1 MCATGAQLA
10 TQSLAK
16 ASRLPAQYAVST
28 RLFGNPIQQLLR
40 PALTVTATV
49 EVLSERRRLLKVDN
63 GTTVLLTTDKP
74 ANLDA
79 FNEVVLISGDD
90 AEKGRWIKPA
100 PLVKHAA
107 LEVELSTVCK
117 KARASWFGQFF
128 IREERT
134 LPDGNVE
141 TGLRSPQV
149 GALYATLAHW
159 KVTEEPATIVMP
171 TGTGKTETM
180 LALLGKECFE
190 RLLVIVPTNALRD
203 QIARKFLAFG
213 VLKEFGVVGS
223 AALFPVVG
231 TLRHRPRTVDEA
243 RRFLSACNV
252 VVTTMAVAGGC
263 KDSVQKAMADSC
275 SHLFIDEAHH
285 IAAPTWNGVKQNF
298 LSRPILQ
305 FTATPFRRDGQ
316 HVDGKLIFGYPL
328 RKAQSE
334 GYFRKVWFRPVEEW
348 DFTVEDETIAAAAI
362 DQLKKDRGNSFDHV
376 VMARADNIERAKE
389 VHEIYSRLAPDFVP
403 ILVHSGQ
410 SIEERRA
417 AMQMLNDRKTRIVV
431 CVDMLGEGFD
441 LPELKIAALHD
452 VHKSL
457 AVTLQFTGR
466 FTRTKKNLGD
476 ATVVANIANSE
487 VEDSLRAL
495 YAEDS
500 DWNTL
505 LGELSE
511 GATGQYAKRSE
522 FLESFA
528 KSPGEIPL
536 RTILP
541 KMSTVV
547 YRTKCS
553 SWQPSRVQ
561 KTFEKT
567 IVGKPKISGK
577 FRVLVFINHVVEP
590 VEWGDVKELENESW
604 DLYIAHWDQARG
616 LLFINSSNNDSMH
629 EGLAKCVAGSD
640 VELIKGEDVFRSFRG
655 LSRLILMNLGLTHS
669 ISRRVRFTMY
679 VGADVYPG
687 LSDAQTSDKIKTNL
701 FGYGYEGGTRASVG
715 ASKKGRIWSH
725 KIAHDIS
732 EWLDWCAGVGTK
744 LLDATPIDLLSNALI
759 PKQLVSR
766 PTLIPLSI
774 EWPEEFY
781 ERNEESIYVEIQGK
795 RVPFFEASLELTS
808 ETRTEPIRFLVKAEA
823 ESAEYE
829 VKFSASGV
837 EYSPTSAKFVQI
849 LSGPGLRKRLL
860 LSDWFK
866 REWPTIRY
874 ESGAHSTDD
883 QLFERSLA
891 VQKPFQLD
899 KIDVWDWT
907 GVNLKHESQKEDKR
921 ADSIQ
926 FRVIKRLLEL
936 DANVGYDVIFDDDNG
951 YEAADI
957 VAIKVVEQKL
967 KVDLIHCKFSTEP
980 TPGGRVEDLYVVCGQ
995 AQRSVHWKPD
1005 PSRLCKHLRVRE
1017 QKRISDGKNS
1027 RFEKGDLKTLGKIT
1041 SKASNL
1047 EPEFTIWII
1056 QPGLSKSKTS
1066 IEQLRLLAS
1075 TELYLKETS
1084 DIPLKVIASA

>member
-1 MCATGAQLA
+1 MGKMELAESPENRFYGDLSAGSGSRRLERFRSAGSLCDQQSDPWRDGWQSSNFAKRTHYTYSMPTGAYITFSELFDSKASWEEIVDSVKGLPMHTAAVTLMRMNLVLRFALQEHNRPNFGRLQQMMVNDFTDADTFRRLQERFASTQTDQRPVFVPLA
-10 TQSLAK
+10 VLNVLRLVLVYARKDEPLSTLDDPALRFSLGTACLMMNNLLVSAEEERQIKEGDKDDRRLALLVQSLAPFELAFPPVDSHLLFRDGVIFRMLLNDTSVRARIAAECRGFDFK
-16 ASRLPAQYAVST
+16 VEFEALIGISLERWLYVMFAIYSYYLQGGNAFDPHLEFSFLDPAVFAGQTQITPAELGAV
-28 RLFGNPIQQLLR
+28 
-40 PALTVTATV
+40 
-49 EVLSERRRLLKVDN
+49 
-63 GTTVLLTTDKP
+63 
-74 ANLDA
+74 
-79 FNEVVLISGDD
+79 
-90 AEKGRWIKPA
+90 
-100 PLVKHAA
+100 
-107 LEVELSTVCK
+107 LSTV
-117 KARASWFGQFF
+117 SGSM
-128 IREERT
+128 
-134 LPDGNVE
+134 VE
-141 TGLRSPQV
+141 LRQEV
-149 GALYATLAHW
+149 KRDLAT
-159 KVTEEPATIVMP
+159 
-171 TGTGKTETM
+171 
-180 LALLGKECFE
+180 
-190 RLLVIVPTNALRD
+190 D
-203 QIARKFLAFG
+203 
-213 VLKEFGVVGS
+213 
-223 AALFPVVG
+223 
-231 TLRHRPRTVDEA
+231 PR
-243 RRFLSACNV
+243 F
-252 VVTTMAVAGGC
+252 
-263 KDSVQKAMADSC
+263 
-275 SHLFIDEAHH
+275 
-285 IAAPTWNGVKQNF
+285 
-298 LSRPILQ
+298 
-305 FTATPFRRDGQ
+305 
-316 HVDGKLIFGYPL
+316 
-328 RKAQSE
+328 
-334 GYFRKVWFRPVEEW
+334 
-348 DFTVEDETIAAAAI
+348 
-362 DQLKKDRGNSFDHV
+362 
-376 VMARADNIERAKE
+376 
-389 VHEIYSRLAPDFVP
+389 DFVP
-403 ILVHSGQ
+403 FRTHPLVPVSANRLACIDLSFVLEKLHTGVHWTMHDSYGNRNTKRDDLFKAWGILFEEYVHWLLSGMETNLA
-410 SIEERRA
+410 IKYFRPRWEE
-417 AMQMLNDRKTRIVV
+417 
-431 CVDMLGEGFD
+431 GG
-441 LPELKIAALHD
+441 
-452 VHKSL
+452 
-457 AVTLQFTGR
+457 
-466 FTRTKKNLGD
+466 
-476 ATVVANIANSE
+476 
-487 VEDSLRAL
+487 
-495 YAEDS
+495 
-500 DWNTL
+500 
-505 LGELSE
+505 
-511 GATGQYAKRSE
+511 
-522 FLESFA
+522 ESFD
-528 KSPGEIPL
+528 G
-536 RTILP
+536 
-541 KMSTVV
+541 M
-547 YRTKCS
+547 
-553 SWQPSRVQ
+553 
-561 KTFEKT
+561 
-567 IVGKPKISGK
+567 
-577 FRVLVFINHVVEP
+577 
-590 VEWGDVKELENESW
+590 
-604 DLYIAHWDQARG
+604 
-616 LLFINSSNNDSMH
+616 
-629 EGLAKCVAGSD
+629 
-640 VELIKGEDVFRSFRG
+640 
-655 LSRLILMNLGLTHS
+655 
-669 ISRRVRFTMY
+669 
-679 VGADVYPG
+679 
-687 LSDAQTSDKIKTNL
+687 
-701 FGYGYEGGTRASVG
+701 
-715 ASKKGRIWSH
+715 
-725 KIAHDIS
+725 
-732 EWLDWCAGVGTK
+732 
-744 LLDATPIDLLSNALI
+744 LSNALI